1 MKPQKKLIP
10 VFVLTIKGSKREK
23 IIKKR
28 LQDLK
33 LKYKIIYGINAK
45 LKKNIK
51 LLRRVYNRQKTL
63 KVLER
68 DLDYSDIA
76 CAYGHIKIY
85 KYIVK
90 NKIRNSI
97 IMEDDCYPSSDFR
110 QWVLIKDNFF
120 DQIDFV
126 QFYSNSGLI
135 YKKKYS
141 KINNKFIIHKAKT
154 HLPLLNCYQI
164 NIKSCKFLLKYFKE
178 KIFQTSDF
186 PGEYFGKQ
194 IKQFFVTPVMAVT
207 DKNHIT
213 TSTNKKIW
221 SSVHFFSRL
230 RKFIFFYS
238 LFNALFHISHLLF
251 LFNKKNSYKFYKKQ
265 FLDYKIQV
273 LINYFFRNYIN
284 LPDLINN
291 KNIYSQDIQSKL
303 N

>member
-1 MKPQKKLIP
+1 MKSQKKLIP
-10 VFVLTIKGSKREK
+10 IFVLTVKGSIREK

-28 LQDLK
+28 LQHLK

-45 LKKNIK
+45 LKKNIET
-51 LLRRVYNRQKTL
+51 LRKVYNRQKTL

-90 NKIRNSI
+90 NRIKNSI
-97 IMEDDCYPSSDFR
+97 IMEDDCYPSSDFK

-120 DQIDFV
+120 DHIDFV

-135 YKKKYS
+135 YNKKYIE
-141 KINNKFIIHKAKT
+141 INNKFIIHKAKT

-178 KIFQTSDF
+178 KFFQ
-186 PGEYFGKQ
+186 
-194 IKQFFVTPVMAVT
+194 TPVMAIT
-207 DKNHIT
+207 HKNHLT

-221 SSVHFFSRL
+221 SSVQFFSRL
-230 RKFIFFYS
+230 RKFIFLYS
-238 LFNALFHISHLLF
+238 FFNALFHISHILF
-251 LFNKKNSYKFYKKQ
+251 LFNKKNSYKFYKKH
-265 FLDYKIQV
+265 FLDYKIKV
-273 LINYFFRNYIN
+273 LINYFSRNYFN

-291 KNIYSQDIQSKL
+291 KNIYSQDIKSKL

>member
-1 MKPQKKLIP
+1 
-10 VFVLTIKGSKREK
+10 
-23 IIKKR
+23 
-28 LQDLK
+28 
-33 LKYKIIYGINAK
+33 
-45 LKKNIK
+45 
-51 LLRRVYNRQKTL
+51 
-63 KVLER
+63 
-68 DLDYSDIA
+68 
-76 CAYGHIKIY
+76 
-85 KYIVK
+85 
-90 NKIRNSI
+90 
-97 IMEDDCYPSSDFR
+97 
-110 QWVLIKDNFF
+110 
-120 DQIDFV
+120 
-126 QFYSNSGLI
+126 
-135 YKKKYS
+135 
-141 KINNKFIIHKAKT
+141 
-154 HLPLLNCYQI
+154 
-164 NIKSCKFLLKYFKE
+164 
-178 KIFQTSDF
+178 
-186 PGEYFGKQ
+186 
-194 IKQFFVTPVMAVT
+194 MAVT